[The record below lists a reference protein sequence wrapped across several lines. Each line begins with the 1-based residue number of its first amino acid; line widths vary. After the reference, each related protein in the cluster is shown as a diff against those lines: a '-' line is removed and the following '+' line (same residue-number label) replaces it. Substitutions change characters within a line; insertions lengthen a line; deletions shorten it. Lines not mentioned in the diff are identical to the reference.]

1 MSAVAW
7 FKDVGIA
14 DRPTVG
20 GKGGSL
26 GELTRA
32 GIAVPPGFV
41 VTTSGFERFLA
52 ALEAREPVRTKV
64 EALDP
69 NDLGAA
75 TKLSEELRRRVI
87 EEPMPIDV
95 EQAIR
100 AAHAELSPN
109 GEPVAVRSSAT
120 TEDAEDASFAGLQ
133 DTFLWVLGADK
144 MVARVRECW
153 GSLYSVESMT
163 YRRKQAFPE
172 DGVAMAVVVQRMVDA
187 MCAGVMFTRSP
198 TTGDKSVIT
207 IEGAWGLGSAVVSGE
222 VTPDRW
228 VLGKITGE
236 ISVRDISDKHARQV
250 PADGGGI
257 VEVENEPDRRKH
269 AIPEEG
275 VAMAVVVQRMVDAMC
290 AGVMF
295 TRSPTTGD
303 KSVITI
309 EGAWGLGSA
318 VVSGEVTPDRWVLGK
333 ITGEISV
340 RDISDKHAR
349 QVPAEGG
356 GIVEVE
362 NEAGRRKAPCLTDAQ
377 LMALREVGR
386 KIERH
391 YGKPQDIEWAL
402 DQDGNVLLLQSRPET
417 VWSAKDAAPVAAASA
432 NPLSHV
438 MGIFGGR
445 K

>member
-1 MSAVAW
+1 MNPVAW

-26 GELTRA
+26 GELTQA

-41 VTTSGFERFLA
+41 VTTSAFELFLDA
-52 ALEAREPVRTKV
+52 IEARAPVRAKV
-64 EALDP
+64 AELNP

-87 EEPMPIDV
+87 EEAMPEEV

-133 DTFLWVLGADK
+133 DTFLWVLGADQ

-163 YRRKQAFPE
+163 YRRKQGLPE
-172 DGVAMAVVVQRMVDA
+172 DSVAMAVVVQRMVNA

-198 TTGDKSVIT
+198 LTGDKSVIT

-236 ISVRDISDKHARQV
+236 ISVRDISDKHARQI
-250 PADGGGI
+250 PAPGGGI
-257 VEVENEPDRRKH
+257 H
-269 AIPEEG
+269 
-275 VAMAVVVQRMVDAMC
+275 
-290 AGVMF
+290 
-295 TRSPTTGD
+295 
-303 KSVITI
+303 
-309 EGAWGLGSA
+309 
-318 VVSGEVTPDRWVLGK
+318 
-333 ITGEISV
+333 
-340 RDISDKHAR
+340 
-349 QVPAEGG
+349 
-356 GIVEVE
+356 EVE
-362 NEAGRRKAPCLTDAQ
+362 NEAAIASQPCLTDDQ

-417 VWSAKDAAPVAAASA
+417 VWSAKDAAPVAQPTA

-438 MGIFGGR
+438 MNIFGGR